1 MLARNRLWDTGLAG
15 KPARGDPKGRPRPR
29 PARQASH
36 DYLAKSKGD
45 LRRARVLVSLQA
57 QIYPPCKEYCM
68 PRLSRRIRLAA
79 LVLAWLCP
87 VWSTPVAA
95 EENGG
100 RQWSAELGVGVEYDS
115 NVSVDEVDVTSSQ
128 GDYALTLDAGFAL
141 KQPLSG
147 SANAALTYDFS
158 SSNYREF
165 SEVDR
170 QTHMFGLDLNVSY
183 AGMNPGITLYYIDS
197 RLDGSQFLQL
207 SRYSP
212 YVSGFLSKRWFARGA
227 YVYSDKT
234 IQNQEARD
242 ATTHAGEGDLYFF
255 VRGLRTYFNF
265 GYRYRNE
272 NARADQYDYLSNAVK
287 LRFIQRFELFSR
299 LTKLELA
306 WRYEDR
312 KYQSDTP
319 SIGEKRHDQRNR
331 LRVDYQ
337 IPVFARGAIQFFAGY
352 ADYDSNYPPAAYD
365 QTLVGTRFF
374 YTW

>member
-1 MLARNRLWDTGLAG
+1 M
-15 KPARGDPKGRPRPR
+15 PRPF
-29 PARQASH
+29 
-36 DYLAKSKGD
+36 
-45 LRRARVLVSLQA
+45 RRVRLV
-57 QIYPPCKEYCM
+57 
-68 PRLSRRIRLAA
+68 A
-79 LVLAWLCP
+79 LFLAWLLP
-87 VWSTPVAA
+87 VWPVPVVA

-115 NVSVDEVDVTSSQ
+115 NVSVEEVDVASSQ

-141 KQPLSG
+141 KQALSDRT
-147 SANAALTYDFS
+147 NAALTYDFS
-158 SSNYREF
+158 QSNYKEF
-165 SEVDR
+165 SQVDR
-170 QTHMFGLDLNVSY
+170 QTHMLGLDLNVSLE
-183 AGMNPGITLYYIDS
+183 GMNPGISLYYIDS

-207 SRYSP
+207 SRFSP
-212 YVSGFLSKRWFARGA
+212 YVSGFLSKKWFARGA

-234 IQNQEARD
+234 INDREGRD
-242 ATTHAGEGDLYFF
+242 ATTHSGEGDVYYFI
-255 VRGLRTYFNF
+255 RGLRSYFNI

-272 NARADQYDYLSNAVK
+272 DAKADQYDYLSNAVK

-312 KYQSDTP
+312 KYESDTP

-337 IPVFARGAIQFFAGY
+337 IPVFARGAVQFFAGY

-365 QTLVGTRFF
+365 QTLVGTRFI
-374 YTW
+374 YSW